1 MQTLNVQKHV
11 SDIKNVA
18 HTEQP
23 LAGIDLET
31 FVVESW
37 RRCLSDYSIDPEKN
51 PEIHILS
58 SSNLRQRTEEIDQVM
73 DVAGTEMEHLYQS
86 INGSG
91 YSIILTSREGV
102 ILRSVC
108 DPGMERDYQLAGLRI
123 GGHWGEQSAGTN
135 GIGTC
140 IVERRPVTVHLD
152 EHFVARHTNL
162 TCSAAPIF
170 NPNGEL
176 IAILDSSSVSIPN
189 HRSSQAL
196 VRGLVTNSA
205 RIIENQLL
213 LGACRDNT
221 LLRFHTRAE
230 YLGLPHEA
238 LLCLDDDAVITAAN
252 CSAASLLNQQSVSDL
267 IGRPLTDYISE
278 HDIGSLL
285 DHHLKG
291 GYIAPFCLRGNLRQL
306 YATQYDLPKR
316 KLAQTLKPTLG
327 EPLDLWSV
335 AGKDRKMQHNVRQA
349 ARVMNKNVYLLM
361 HGETGT
367 GKEVFAKA
375 IHEASSRA
383 SKPFVAINCASI
395 PESLIE
401 SELFGYSRGAFTGAR
416 REGMKGKFVQAN
428 GGTLFLDEIGDMP
441 LALQTRLLR
450 CLESCE
456 IMPLGCEKPVPVD
469 LHVISATHRDLETMV
484 QHDEFREDLYYR
496 LNGLRLD
503 MVPLREREDRTDLIL
518 EVLAMENEEQQE
530 IRFEQDALA
539 VMLAYDWPGNLRQLR
554 NVIRT
559 ALAMHEGPT
568 ITLSDLPYEVVEA
581 TSSNNNTLTANIPNL
596 DSVQMPACQPA
607 TRCSEASQENPL
619 HMAERITL
627 LQALESNDW
636 NISCTAKML
645 NMSRNTLYRKLK
657 RHQIQ
662 APNID

>member
-1 MQTLNVQKHV
+1 MQPLNVQKHV

-18 HTEQP
+18 LTEQP

-51 PEIHILS
+51 PEIHILNS
-58 SSNLRQRTEEIDQVM
+58 STLRQHTEEIEQVINI
-73 DVAGTEMEHLYQS
+73 AATEMEHLYTS

-91 YSIILTSREGV
+91 YSIILTSSKGI
-102 ILRSVC
+102 ILRSIY
-108 DPGMERDYQLAGLRI
+108 DPGMQKDYEHAGLRI
-123 GGHWGEQSAGTN
+123 GGNWGESHAGTN

-140 IVERRPVTVHLD
+140 IVEGRPVTVHLD

-170 NPNGEL
+170 NPRGEL
-176 IAILDSSSVSIPN
+176 IAILDSSSVSIPS

-196 VRGLVTNSA
+196 VRGLVSNSA

-213 LGACRDNT
+213 LLSCREQT
-221 LLRFHTRAE
+221 VLRLHTRAE

-238 LLCLDDDAVITAAN
+238 LLCLDGSALITAAN
-252 CSAASLLNQQSVSDL
+252 SSAAAMLNQQTVSDL
-267 IGRPLTDYISE
+267 IDRPLADFISE

-285 DHHLKG
+285 DPHLKS
-291 GYIAPFCLRGNLRQL
+291 GYILPFCLRGNLRQL
-306 YATQYDLPKR
+306 YATQYNLPKR
-316 KLAQTLKPTLG
+316 RLAQTCTVKHS
-327 EPLDLWSV
+327 EQLDLWSV
-335 AGKDRKMQHNVRQA
+335 AGKDRRMQHNVHQA
-349 ARVMNKNVYLLM
+349 TRVMNKNVYLLL

-375 IHEASSRA
+375 IHDASTRA
-383 SKPFVAINCASI
+383 DKPFVAVNCASI

-416 REGMKGKFVQAN
+416 REGMKGKIVQAN

-441 LALQTRLLR
+441 LSLQTRLLR

-456 IMPLGCEKPVPVD
+456 IIPLGCDKPVKVD
-469 LHVISATHRDLETMV
+469 LHVISATHRDLKAMV
-484 QHDEFREDLYYR
+484 QNDEFREDLYYR
-496 LNGLRLD
+496 LNGLRLE
-503 MVPLREREDRTDLIL
+503 MVPPREREDRTDLLL
-518 EVLAMENEEQQE
+518 EVLAMESDSHQE
-530 IRFEQDALA
+530 IRFDNEALA
-539 VMLAYDWPGNLRQLR
+539 LLLTYDWPGNLRQLR

-559 ALAMHEGPT
+559 ALAMQEGQT
-568 ITLSDLPYEVVEA
+568 IKACDLPYDLIDA
-581 TSSNNNTLTANIPNL
+581 IKKTQSMSMLSL
-596 DSVQMPACQPA
+596 QMSASLPA
-607 TRCSEASQENPL
+607 TDRESPENPL
-619 HMAERITL
+619 SMAERITL
-627 LQALESNDW
+627 MQALESNSW
-636 NISCTAKML
+636 NISDTAKTL

-662 APNID
+662 PPNIN